1 MKIEHITMA
10 VGEKPVTRIVAFLNP
25 AEYNALSNSTNGYF
39 KRARRLS
46 YTRDVLRVEH
56 GGTKFF
62 FSAKLNSEW
71 FLKCLKSSDVR
82 IFPEGG
88 GIVHTKN
95 GNLPN
100 WPKDEI
106 GTPADFVFVVYDS
119 YGEPFVE
126 SRAFN
131 ERGVRLW

>member
-1 MKIEHITMA
+1 MKIEHITMV
-10 VGEKPVTRIVAFLNP
+10 VGEKLVTRIVAFLEP
-25 AEYNALSNSTNGYF
+25 AEYGALSNSTNGYF
-39 KRARRLS
+39 QRARRLS
-46 YTRDVLRVEH
+46 YTRDVLRGEH

-62 FSAKLNSEW
+62 FSARVDSGW
-71 FLKCLKSSDVR
+71 FSKYLKSSDVR
-82 IFPEGG
+82 IWPEGG
-88 GIVHTKN
+88 DVVHTKN

-106 GTPADFVFVVYDS
+106 GTPADFVFVVYNS

-131 ERGVRLW
+131 GRGVRLW